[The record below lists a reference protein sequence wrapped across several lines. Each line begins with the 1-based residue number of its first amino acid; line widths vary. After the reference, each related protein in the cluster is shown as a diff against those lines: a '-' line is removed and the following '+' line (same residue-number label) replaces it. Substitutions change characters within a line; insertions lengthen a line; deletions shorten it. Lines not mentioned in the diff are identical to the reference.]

1 MASGELRDGRGRL
14 RVIQEDEVVDG
25 LEVVGARL
33 VGLHGSQSKRAL
45 IPFVEFGNSHCLL

>member
-1 MASGELRDGRGRL
+1 MASGELRDGRDRL

-25 LEVVGARL
+25 LEVVGACL

-45 IPFVEFGNSHCLL
+45 VPFVESGKSHYLL